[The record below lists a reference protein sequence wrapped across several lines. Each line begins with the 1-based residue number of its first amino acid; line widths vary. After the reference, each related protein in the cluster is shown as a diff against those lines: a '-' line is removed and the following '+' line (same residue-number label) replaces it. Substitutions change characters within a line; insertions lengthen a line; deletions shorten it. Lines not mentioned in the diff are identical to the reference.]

1 MKFYQ
6 SIKLFAKF
14 LFNVPF
20 ASYTMAKVSNKIYNP
35 YGGHY
40 KFCLY
45 TFMFFALFLISIVL
59 FCLEFVFSNVWVI
72 GLFSYLCF
80 CACLTTLRKA
90 TREHLKIGGSVVEDF
105 VVSLLLYPCVAVQLE
120 ETMENLIIEESSS
133 ETEED
138 RSLC

>member
-45 TFMFFALFLISIVL
+45 SITFFALFLISTVL

-80 CACLTTLRKA
+80 CTCLTTLRNA
-90 TREHLKIGGSVVEDF
+90 TRHHLKIEGSVIEDF
-105 VVSLLLYPCVAVQLE
+105 VVSILLYPCVAVQLE
-120 ETMENLIIEESSS
+120 ETIDTLMLEESSS

>member
-6 SIKLFAKF
+6 SMKLFAKF

-45 TFMFFALFLISIVL
+45 SITFFALFLISTVL

-80 CACLTTLRKA
+80 CTCLTTLRNA
-90 TREHLKIGGSVVEDF
+90 TRHHLKIEGSVIEDF
-105 VVSLLLYPCVAVQLE
+105 VVSILLYPCVAVQLE
-120 ETMENLIIEESSS
+120 ETIDTLMLEESSS